1 MLLTIT
7 TTHRPAPDLGY
18 LLEKHPGKCQSF
30 ELSFGKAHVFYPV
43 VTEEKC
49 SAALL
54 LDLDPIGL
62 VRGRRGGDAPTL
74 GAYVND
80 RPYVGSSFFS
90 VAIAQVFGSA
100 LGGRSRERSELAKRA
115 IPLEVSLSAV
125 RCRGGEGLVQRL
137 FAPLGY
143 AVTTRP
149 LPLDPAFPEWGPGA
163 HLTLGL
169 EGQVRLSDLLAHLY
183 VLMPVLDNDKHY
195 FVGDDEVDKLLAK
208 GASWL
213 PAHPERELIVSRFL
227 KYRRS
232 LARDALERLAADDE
246 VDPDANEDAKQREE
260 AAVEERVRLS
270 EQRLGAV
277 IGALKAANA
286 KSVVDLGCGEGHL
299 LRALMQDKAFT
310 RIVGMDASP
319 HALERAHDRLRLE
332 EIPERQRGRIN
343 LVQGSLVYRDERLA
357 GFDAACLVEVIEH
370 LDPERVP
377 VLERALFEQAK
388 PRTVVVT
395 TPNVEYN
402 VRFEA
407 LPAGSFRHRDHR
419 IEWTREQFQAWANR
433 VAEAHGYAVRFV
445 PVGPEDQDVGAPTQ
459 MAVFSQ

>member
-18 LLEKHPGKCQSF
+18 LLEKHPGRCQSF

-43 VTEEKC
+43 VTEERC

-62 VRGRRGGDAPTL
+62 VRGRRGGEAPTL

-100 LGGRSRERSELAKRA
+100 LGGRSRERSELAKSA
-115 IPLEVSLSAV
+115 IPLEVSLSAL
-125 RCRGGEGLVQRL
+125 RCRGGESLVQRL

-143 AVTTRP
+143 DVTTRA
-149 LPLDPAFPEWGPGA
+149 LPLDPEFPEWGPGA
-163 HLTLGL
+163 HLAL
-169 EGQVRLSDLLAHLY
+169 ELRGQVRLCELLAHLY

-246 VDPDANEDAKQREE
+246 VDPDANEEAKQREE

-286 KSVVDLGCGEGHL
+286 KSVIDLGCGEGHL
-299 LRALMQDKAFT
+299 LRALMQDKDFT
-310 RIVGMDASP
+310 RIVGMDVSP
-319 HALERAHDRLRLE
+319 HVLERARERLRLDE
-332 EIPERQRGRIN
+332 VPERQQGRIS

-370 LDPERVP
+370 LDLERVP
-377 VLERALFEQAK
+377 VLERVLFEHAK

-402 VRFEA
+402 VRFEG

-419 IEWTREQFQAWANR
+419 FEWSREQFQAWANR
-433 VAEAHGYAVRFV
+433 VAEEHGYAVRFV
-445 PVGPEDQDVGAPTQ
+445 PVGPEGQGVGAPTQ
-459 MAVFSQ
+459 MGVFSQ

>member
-43 VTEEKC
+43 VTEENC

-100 LGGRSRERSELAKRA
+100 LGGRSRERSELAKSA
-115 IPLEVSLSAV
+115 IPLEVSLSAL
-125 RCRGGEGLVQRL
+125 RCRGGESLVQRL

-143 AVTTRP
+143 EVTTRP
-149 LPLDPAFPEWGPGA
+149 LPLDPEFPEWGPGA
-163 HLTLGL
+163 HLAL
-169 EGQVRLSDLLAHLY
+169 ELRGRVRLCDLLAHLY

-213 PAHPERELIVSRFL
+213 PTHPERELIVSRFL

-246 VDPDANEDAKQREE
+246 VDPDANEEAKQCEE

-299 LRALMQDKAFT
+299 LRALMQDKDFT
-310 RIVGMDASP
+310 RIVGMDVSP
-319 HALERAHDRLRLE
+319 HALERAHERLRLD
-332 EIPERQRGRIN
+332 EIPERQRGRIS

-370 LDPERVP
+370 LDLERVP
-377 VLERALFEQAK
+377 VLERVLFEHAK

-402 VRFEA
+402 VRFEG

-419 IEWTREQFQAWANR
+419 FEWSREQFQGWASR
-433 VAEAHGYAVRFV
+433 VAEEHGYAVRFV
-445 PVGPEDQDVGAPTQ
+445 PVGPEDQGVGAPTQ